1 MHAPPSVSLEI
12 GASDGLP
19 PVSADV
25 DKVRQVLVNLVEN
38 AIKYSPDGGRVD
50 VGIAEHDGFVRFQ
63 VQDEGLGVSPDEQER
78 IFEKFYRSDP
88 QMTRGVGG
96 TGLGLYIC
104 KELIDR
110 MGGRIWVEP
119 NEEKGSTF
127 VFDLPA
133 AEVLAHGGTQRRW
146 LQSDN

>member
-1 MHAPPSVSLEI
+1 VC
-12 GASDGLP
+12 
-19 PVSADV
+19 
-25 DKVRQVLVNLVEN
+25 
-38 AIKYSPDGGRVD
+38 
-50 VGIAEHDGFVRFQ
+50 
-63 VQDEGLGVSPDEQER
+63 DEGLGVAAEEQER

-127 VFDLPA
+127 FFELQTAD
-133 AEVLAHGGTQRRW
+133 VLAHGDTAPRR
-146 LQSDN
+146 LQLRN